1 VPRALL
7 SEIRVTNFRS
17 ARRLTLQP
25 GSICAFIGE
34 PGAGKSNVLF
44 ALRAL
49 LDPSFDL
56 STADVTVGQRELSIE
71 ATLADG
77 RTISLEERTGAPPI
91 VHFPT
96 NLRGGDLVS
105 VTVDSPSAE
114 AIQSVIRQALERSPA
129 PRVALIRGLEA
140 CALEFS
146 GAVFAIEEPELFLAP
161 HAHRYLRRLIR
172 HLAEGGNQIF
182 FTTHAPGL
190 LSLAALEEVNLVS
203 RDDIGVTAVE
213 QLRPIRVD
221 DAFRVMCEFDAERSE
236 LFLSRAAVLVEGMTE
251 KITLPLVFQA
261 LGYDPDGEQIS
272 IVECG
277 GKANMPLFIEIC
289 RRARVPFV
297 VVHDSDMRPDREPV
311 EDEVKLNAL
320 IRRLAGAQ
328 RTVVLEPD
336 FEGVAGF
343 GGRGP
348 KPQRA
353 WSHLAQARLDELPEP
368 LVRAVQLALD
378 SAHPREPSYS

>member
-1 VPRALL
+1 VPGTLL
-7 SEIRVTNFRS
+7 SEIRVANFRS
-17 ARRLTLQP
+17 ARGLALRP
-25 GSICAFIGE
+25 GPICAFIGE
-34 PGAGKSNVLF
+34 PGAGKSNVLL

-49 LDPSFDL
+49 LDPSFVL
-56 STADVTVGQRELSIE
+56 TATDVTSGQRELSIE
-71 ATLADG
+71 ATLANG
-77 RTISLEERTGAPPI
+77 RVVSLDDRTDAPPI

-96 NLRGGDLVS
+96 DLRGGDLVS
-105 VTVDSPSAE
+105 GSADSSSAE
-114 AIQSVIRQALERSPA
+114 AIHGVIREALARAPA

-140 CALEFS
+140 CAPEFS

-161 HAHRYLRRLIR
+161 HAHRYLRRLFR
-172 HLAEGGNQIF
+172 RLAEGGNQIF

-190 LSLAALEEVNLVS
+190 LSLAALEEVNLVG
-203 RDDIGVTAVE
+203 RDDLGVTTVE
-213 QLRPIRVD
+213 RLRPIRVD

-236 LFLSRAAVLVEGMTE
+236 LFFSRATVLVEGMTE

-261 LGYDPDGEQIS
+261 LGHDPDGEQIS

-311 EDEVKLNAL
+311 EEEVKLNAL
-320 IRRLAGAQ
+320 IRRLAGTQ
-328 RTVVLEPD
+328 RTVVLDPD

-353 WSHLAQARLDELPEP
+353 WFHVAQARLDELPEP
-368 LVRAVQLALD
+368 LVRAVQLALT
-378 SAHPREPSYS
+378 SAHTREPSYS